1 MKNNNLITVLVLLI
15 IILSGIA
22 TFMGI
27 TSNDGPGEYDYM
39 SIRGENIII
48 YGKGIYGHMSADVA
62 IQGIAQDYITLFL
75 GIPLLLFSLFLFRKN
90 NIKGLFLLSG
100 TLMYFLVTYLFYTAM
115 AMYNVMFLVYL
126 ALLCFSFFA
135 FVLSLFC
142 YNITEIKQIFS
153 SEKLIRYSGIFLV
166 INSVM
171 VAMLWLS
178 IVIPPLLDGSI
189 YPKELQHYT
198 TLIVQGFDLGLL
210 LPIGIVSGI
219 LAFRKNRYGYLFT
232 TINLIFLSILM
243 AALTSKILFMA
254 NAGENVI
261 PVIFIMPNV
270 CLISAVLSLLILKRI
285 KVEPKEIKK

>member
-1 MKNNNLITVLVLLI
+1 MKNNKIITVLVLLI
-15 IILSGIA
+15 IIFSGIA
-22 TFMGI
+22 TVMGI
-27 TSNDGPGEYDYM
+27 TSNHGSGEYDYR
-39 SIRGENIII
+39 SIRGENITI
-48 YGKGIYGHMSADVA
+48 YGKGIYRHMSADVA

-75 GIPLLLFSLFLFRKN
+75 GIPLLLFALFLFRKN
-90 NIKGLFLLSG
+90 NIKGLFILSG

-115 AMYNVMFLVYL
+115 AMYNVMFLVYII
-126 ALLCFSFFA
+126 LLCLTFFA
-135 FVLSLFC
+135 FVLTLFC

-153 SEKLIRYSGIFLV
+153 SEKMIRYSGLFLV

-178 IVIPPLLDGSI
+178 IIIPPLLDGSI

-219 LAFRKNRYGYLFT
+219 LAFRKSKYGYLFT
-232 TINLIFLSILM
+232 TIKLIFLSILM

-254 NAGENVI
+254 NAGYNVI
-261 PVIFIMPNV
+261 PVIFIMPTI
-270 CLISAVLSLLILKRI
+270 CLISTVLSLFILKKI
-285 KVEPKEIKK
+285 KVNVKEV